1 MVLSELQLKAFR
13 SILEIENKDFLIT
26 LNDFLVARSHTSDS
40 PSFYDL
46 PKDLQ
51 EMVGISRQ
59 QIKEGKVISAQQ
71 LRDELKKL

>member
-13 SILEIENKDFLIT
+13 SILEIENKDFLLT
-26 LNDFLVARSHTSDS
+26 LNDFLAARSNTSDS

-46 PKDLQ
+46 PKELQ
-51 EMVGISRQ
+51 EMVEISRQ
-59 QIKEGKVISAQQ
+59 QIIEGKVVSAQQ